1 MRSEVVVRLDATQE
15 LTLPLEGIEPMPMD
29 VARWW
34 LDEQFVKHEC
44 TVLRP
49 TGKVLIADKVLAIA
63 ATVGREQFDNLA
75 WARDF
80 ARATA
85 SALGKPAVRIDTQAM
100 TVAY

>member
-1 MRSEVVVRLDATQE
+1 
-15 LTLPLEGIEPMPMD
+15 
-29 VARWW
+29 
-34 LDEQFVKHEC
+34 
-44 TVLRP
+44 
-49 TGKVLIADKVLAIA
+49 VLIADKVLAIA

-80 ARATA
+80 ARAAA